1 MNKIKAIF
9 ANIKTKLGKK
19 AMTAVTAVTT
29 IGAFAVSACAEGAT
43 PITGVDGLVPQVTGI
58 LGIVTV
64 IFNYIFT
71 NWYLTI
77 FFCAAIIL
85 LGIKLFKSIAKAAK
99 AK

>member
-1 MNKIKAIF
+1 MNKIKAIY
-9 ANIKTKLGKK
+9 ANIKSKLGKK
-19 AMTAVTAVTT
+19 AITAVTAVTT
-29 IGAFAVSACAEGAT
+29 IGAFAVSACADGAT
-43 PITGVDGLVPQVTGI
+43 TITGIDGLTPQVTGL

-71 NWYLTI
+71 NWYLTV

-85 LGIKLFKSIAKAAK
+85 LGIKMFKAIAKAAK